1 MRLLRFLGLLAVI
14 AAVYFA
20 QYIFDYRTLAH
31 FFPQRLLQ
39 WAPGLAEYGRW
50 LSTDLLLLA
59 LFLTIAGGLGFGL
72 LAPAWRG
79 VADDNRAQGSGGEEE
94 GKAVPEIDRARTFLL
109 TSGLGALFL
118 LLLLWVRPGESI
130 WGGIVWILSLV
141 SLFFAL
147 RILDRES
154 PPRLTAP
161 DPRGGWW
168 GIVAVLVVAGLLF
181 GWRLAETPTSLDPG
195 LSRFGLAALG
205 LASGQAGGFFSPG
218 PLGLPW
224 ASHGLT
230 ALFMLMGRDV
240 LLELRL
246 GGFVAG
252 MVVVFATWLLGRE
265 LFLRHPSRAAD
276 HELLADD
283 GGWMAL
289 LAAALLAIGYA
300 TIHFSRLPHYIEPAA
315 WGTLGLWLLARG
327 LRSGSWLSL
336 GGSGALLG
344 MAALVAPSGLIFV
357 AAGLLWWLGV
367 FLLAPAG
374 LAMARSA
381 GRRGTRLAGWLLGLW
396 VIMAPLLGTWLHAPE
411 RFVAYLR
418 APALM
423 DAVAFIPGASLFGLN
438 LRRTFFAF
446 NYAADAS
453 SAFGFPDHLFH
464 SLIAP
469 LFILAIG
476 ALLVNLDAWAG
487 WSLLSWLT
495 AGLVI
500 AAGLSPR
507 APFVPVMI
515 PLLPVAAL
523 AVAFAMDRVRATAVA
538 ALGSWINQATVIVAA
553 GLILWVG
560 VNSWLAY
567 YQFAGV
573 DSEVD
578 GGVVSPVARAAHE
591 SESAAELALVYG
603 FSGRPLSWSEPALAL
618 VSADLPADQR
628 RLSLGPDAW
637 PDAWTDGMA
646 PGVRFLLQPADRALL
661 DEIEA
666 RYPGGRV
673 SLRRDL
679 RGDPVVYIIDW

>member
-14 AAVYFA
+14 AAAYFA
-20 QYIFDYRTLAH
+20 QYIFDYRSLAH
-31 FFPQRLLQ
+31 FFPHRLVQ
-39 WAPGLAEYGRW
+39 WTPGLAEYSRW
-50 LSTDLLLLA
+50 LSADLLMLA
-59 LFLTIAGGLGFGL
+59 LFSAIVGGLGFGL

-79 VADDNRAQGSGGEEE
+79 VVDDKRVQGSDGEI
-94 GKAVPEIDRARTFLL
+94 GKAAPGIDRARPFLL
-109 TSGLGALFL
+109 ISGLGALFL
-118 LLLLWVRPGESI
+118 LLLLWMRPGESI
-130 WGGIVWILSLV
+130 WGGIVWMLSLV
-141 SLFFAL
+141 SLFLAL
-147 RILDRES
+147 RALDRAS
-154 PPRLTAP
+154 PRRSTAP
-161 DPRGGWW
+161 SPRGGAW
-168 GIVAVLVVAGLLF
+168 GLVAVLVAAGLLF
-181 GWRLAETPTSLDPG
+181 GWRLAAVPTSLDAG

-205 LASGQAGGFFSPG
+205 IASGQGGGFFTPG

-230 ALFMLMGRDV
+230 ALFMLIGRNV

-246 GGFVAG
+246 GGFVTG
-252 MVVVFATWLLGRE
+252 MIAVVATWLLGRE
-265 LFLRHPSRAAD
+265 LFLRHPS
-276 HELLADD
+276 HTDD
-283 GGWMAL
+283 QEFLEDNGGWMAL

-315 WGTLGLWLLARG
+315 WGILGLWLLARG
-327 LRSGSWLSL
+327 LRSGSWLDL

-344 MAALVAPSGLIFV
+344 LAALVAPSGLIFV
-357 AAGLLWWLGV
+357 ATGLLWWLGV
-367 FLLAPAG
+367 FMLAPAG
-374 LAMARSA
+374 
-381 GRRGTRLAGWLLGLW
+381 RRWAPLGGWLLGLW

-411 RFVAYLR
+411 RLVAYLR

-423 DAVAFIPGASLFGLN
+423 DAVAFTPGASLFGLN
-438 LRRTFFAF
+438 LRRTLFAF

-453 SAFGFPDHLFH
+453 SAFGFPGHLLH

-476 ALLVNLDAWAG
+476 VLLVNLDAWVG
-487 WSLLSWLT
+487 WSLLSWLM

-523 AVAFAMDRVRATAVA
+523 AVAFAVDRVRATAVA
-538 ALGSWINQATVIVAA
+538 ALGSWINQAMVIVAA

-573 DSEVD
+573 DGAAD

-591 SESAAELALVYG
+591 SGDAVELALVYG
-603 FSGRPLSWSEPALAL
+603 FSGRPLSWSDPTLAL
-618 VSADLPADQR
+618 VSADLPVNQR
-628 RLSLGPDAW
+628 RLALGPDAW
-637 PDAWTDGMA
+637 SNAWPDGIE
-646 PGVRFLLQPADRALL
+646 PGVRFLIQPADRALL
-661 DEIEA
+661 AEIEQ

-673 SLRRDL
+673 SLQRNL

>member
-1 MRLLRFLGLLAVI
+1 VRFLRFLGLLAAI
-14 AAVYFA
+14 AAAYFA
-20 QYIFDYRTLAH
+20 QYIFDYRSLAQ

-39 WAPGLAEYGRW
+39 WMPGLAEYSRW
-50 LSTDLLLLA
+50 LSPDLLMLA
-59 LFLTIAGGLGFGL
+59 LFLAIMGGLGFGL

-79 VADDNRAQGSGGEEE
+79 VVDGRRSPGTGSEA
-94 GKAVPEIDRARTFLL
+94 GKAVSGMERARLYLL
-109 TSGLGALFL
+109 ISGLGALLL
-118 LLLLWVRPGESI
+118 LLLLWARPGESI
-130 WGGIVWILSLV
+130 WGGIIWLLSLV
-141 SLFFAL
+141 SLFLTL
-147 RILDRES
+147 RILDRAS
-154 PPRLTAP
+154 PPRSTTTG
-161 DPRGGWW
+161 PRGGWW
-168 GIVAVLVVAGLLF
+168 GIAAILVAAGLLF
-181 GWRLAETPTSLDPG
+181 GWRLAAVPTSLGTG

-205 LASGQAGGFFSPG
+205 MASGQRGGFFTPG

-230 ALFMLMGRDV
+230 ALFMLMGRNV

-246 GGFVAG
+246 SGFVAG
-252 MVVVFATWLLGRE
+252 MVAVFATWLLGRE
-265 LFLRHPSRAAD
+265 IFLRPLSHTTD
-276 HELLADD
+276 NEFLEDD

-315 WGTLGLWLLARG
+315 WGILGLWLLARG
-327 LRSGSWLSL
+327 LRTGSWLNL
-336 GGSGALLG
+336 GLSGALLG
-344 MAALVAPSGLIFV
+344 VAALVAPAGLIFV

-367 FLLAPAG
+367 FILAPAG
-374 LAMARSA
+374 LTSARPA
-381 GRRGTRLAGWLLGLW
+381 GRRWASFGGWLLGLW
-396 VIMAPLLGTWLHAPE
+396 VVMAPLLGTWLHAPE
-411 RFVAYLR
+411 RFRAYLR

-423 DAVAFIPGASLFGLN
+423 DAVAFTPGASLFGLN
-438 LRRTFFAF
+438 LRRTLFAF

-453 SAFGFPDHLFH
+453 SAFGFPDHLLH
-464 SLIAP
+464 SLVAP

-476 ALLVNLDAWAG
+476 VLLVNLDAWAG
-487 WSLLSWLT
+487 WTLLSWLT

-538 ALGSWINQATVIVAA
+538 ALGSWINQAVVIVAA

-573 DSEVD
+573 DSEAD
-578 GGVVSPVARAAHE
+578 GGVVSPVARVAHE
-591 SESAAELALVYG
+591 SENATELALVYG
-603 FSGRPLSWSEPALAL
+603 FSGQSLSWSDPALAM
-618 VSADLPADQR
+618 VSADLPVDQH
-628 RLSLGPDAW
+628 RLALGPDAW
-637 PDAWTDGMA
+637 SDAWPDGID
-646 PGVRFLLQPADRALL
+646 PGVRFLVQPADRALL
-661 DEIEA
+661 EEIEQ

-673 SLRRDL
+673 TLQRDL